1 MKIATLAAGVMVAI
15 VAAPGLAGE
24 KVRVVNE
31 GGIKDQWT
39 LAEGVKLAAPGYPAA
54 LLERGDSVCIALGY
68 AIKPDGTTSD
78 FSIVKS
84 WSSAGQDQPDEYWD
98 AFAQASAGAVS
109 QWAFAPRPDVAE
121 PQPTYTVATMQF
133 MGKPSMDGA
142 ELRGHCRV
150 DDLVAQLKRN
160 ERNSPMNSQVRRDI
174 EQAQRNRAAVG
185 NTPPVRPRPANGG

>member
-1 MKIATLAAGVMVAI
+1 MRIATLILGVVVAA

-24 KVRVVNE
+24 KVRIVNE

-39 LAEGVKLAAPGYPAA
+39 LAEGTKLAAPGYPAA
-54 LLERGDSVCIALGY
+54 LVERGDSVCLALGY

-84 WSSAGQDQPDEYWD
+84 WSSAGEQSDEYWD

-109 QWAFAPRPDVAE
+109 QWAFAPRPEVAE

-133 MGKPSMDGA
+133 MGKPAMDGA

-160 ERNSPMNSQVRRDI
+160 KRNNPMNSQVRRDI
-174 EQAQRNRAAVG
+174 EQAERNRSAQG
-185 NTPPVRPRPANGG
+185 NVPPVRPRPANGG

>member
-1 MKIATLAAGVMVAI
+1 MRIATLMVGVVVAV

-24 KVRVVNE
+24 KVRIVNE
-31 GGIKDQWT
+31 GGIKDQWM

-54 LLERGDSVCIALGY
+54 LVERGDNVCIALGY

-84 WSSAGQDQPDEYWD
+84 WSSSGRQSDQYWD

-109 QWAFAPRPDVAE
+109 QWAFAPRPEVAE
-121 PQPTYTVATMQF
+121 PQLTYTVATMQF
-133 MGKPSMDGA
+133 MGKQAMDGA

-150 DDLVAQLKRN
+150 DNLAAELKRGK
-160 ERNSPMNSQVRRDI
+160 RNNPMNGQVRRDI
-174 EQAQRNRAAVG
+174 EQAERNRSALG